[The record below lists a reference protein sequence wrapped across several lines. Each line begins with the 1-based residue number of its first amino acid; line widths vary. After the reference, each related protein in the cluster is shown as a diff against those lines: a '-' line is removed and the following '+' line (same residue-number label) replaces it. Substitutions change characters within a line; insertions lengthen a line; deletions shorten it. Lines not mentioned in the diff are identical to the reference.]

1 MSRASRE
8 SCSVKLP
15 DEEREFF
22 ERHRLAH
29 LATASAAGVP
39 HVVPIC
45 YAVVGDA
52 LYFVVDEKPKRTH
65 TGLKRLRNILEN
77 PRVAVVID
85 DYDEDWSRLAYLLV
99 HGEAQRVTEAGEFER
114 ALQALRA
121 RYPQYQ
127 SMPLAFA
134 SHPMIRIVLQRCHL
148 WRASL

>member
-8 SCSVKLP
+8 SCGVELP
-15 DEEREFF
+15 QEEREFL

-45 YAVVGDA
+45 YALLGHV
-52 LYFVVDEKPKRTH
+52 LYFVVDEKPKRTR

-77 PRVAVVID
+77 PRVAIVID
-85 DYDEDWSRLAYLLV
+85 DYDEDWNRLAYLLV

-114 ALQALRA
+114 ALRALRA

-134 SHPMIRIVLQRCHL
+134 SHPMIRIVLRRWHL
-148 WRASL
+148 WRAGL

>member
-15 DEEREFF
+15 EEEREFLD
-22 ERHRLAH
+22 RHRLAH

-52 LYFVVDEKPKRTH
+52 LYFVVDEKPKRTR

-85 DYDEDWSRLAYLLV
+85 DYNEDWSRLAYLLV

-134 SHPMIRIVLQRCHL
+134 SHPMIRIVLQRWHL

>member
-8 SCSVKLP
+8 SCSLKLP
-15 DEEREFF
+15 QEEREFL

-45 YAVVGDA
+45 YALVGDA
-52 LYFVVDEKPKRTH
+52 LYSVVDEKPKRTRA
-65 TGLKRLRNILEN
+65 GLKRLRNILEN
-77 PRVAVVID
+77 PSVAVVID
-85 DYDEDWSRLAYLLV
+85 DYDEDWSRLAYLLM
-99 HGEAQRVTEAGEFER
+99 HGEAQRVTEADEFER

-134 SHPMIRIVLQRCHL
+134 SHPMIRIGLRRWHL

>member
-1 MSRASRE
+1 
-8 SCSVKLP
+8 VKLP
-15 DEEREFF
+15 EEEREFF

-134 SHPMIRIVLQRCHL
+134 SHSMIRIVLQRCHL